1 MKENYIKIIQY
12 LLKQKGVNMLQIKT
26 RDVADAV
33 ELTIYQARQYLI
45 HLNKAGV
52 VERVTQGRGRSTL
65 WQLISHSAD

>member
-33 ELTIYQARQYLI
+33 ELTIYQARQHLI
-45 HLNKAGV
+45 HLNKAGI

-65 WQLISHSAD
+65 WQLINHSAD